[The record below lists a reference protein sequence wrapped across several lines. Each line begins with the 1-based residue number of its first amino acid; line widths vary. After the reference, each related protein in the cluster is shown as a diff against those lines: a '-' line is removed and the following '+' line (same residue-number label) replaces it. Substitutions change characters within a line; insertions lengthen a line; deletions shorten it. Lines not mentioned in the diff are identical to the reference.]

1 MTVDLPSPFLSESD
15 GSVCPSD
22 NAPAVKDWNPDT
34 AGAELS
40 QLMEIAD
47 HRFKLNVAE
56 FMDAIRDVPLFLRRA
71 V

>member
-1 MTVDLPSPFLSESD
+1 MTLPASPFLSESD

-47 HRFKLNVAE
+47 HRFKLDTRA
-56 FMDAIRDVPLFLRRA
+56 FMEAVEDIPLFLRRA

>member
-1 MTVDLPSPFLSESD
+1 MTIDIPSPFLSES
-15 GSVCPSD
+15 GPCVQPD

-47 HRFKLNVAE
+47 QRFRLDIRA
-56 FMDAIRDVPLFLRRA
+56 FMEAVEDIPLFLRRA